1 MTRAPFHA
9 GGLVLAGALLLG
21 ACATPPPPPAAPA
34 PRAAALPS
42 PQDTLEAAYRERA
55 QAAVKDRRWADALVQ
70 WEVLALLRPNVPEYR
85 AQVEQTQKRIAET
98 STEALRAGDAAR
110 KRGDL
115 DAAQNQYLRVLAVDP
130 DHAEAMQAL
139 REMERD
145 RTRRAYFNRAPRNVL
160 TTPSQRN
167 GPPQT
172 LPGAEVGVVL
182 HRQGDYAGAIQALG
196 RHLQA
201 HPNDEGA
208 KELLADANF
217 HMAAGLAQQNRLEDA
232 LAHYERARTL
242 GYRDSATLNGALRQT
257 RKALADDYV
266 RQGNTAFTADRR
278 KAVTLWEQ
286 ALKVDPANAEAI
298 AKLRQNRTAAAAPA
312 TAVRQ

>member
-1 MTRAPFHA
+1 MNRTRFQAS
-9 GGLVLAGALLLG
+9 GLVLAVTVLG
-21 ACATPPPPPAAPA
+21 GCATPPPPAPA
-34 PRAAALPS
+34 PAARAAALPGS
-42 PQDTLEAAYRERA
+42 QDSVEAAYRERA
-55 QAAVKDRRWADALVQ
+55 QSAVKDRRWADALVH

-85 AQVEQTQKRIAET
+85 AQIEQAQKRIAEV
-98 STEALRAGDAAR
+98 SVEALRTGDAAR

-115 DAAQNQYLRVLAVDP
+115 EGAQTQYLRVLAVDP

-139 REMERD
+139 RDMERE
-145 RTRRAYFNRAPRNVL
+145 RVRRAYFNRAPRNVL
-160 TTPSQRN
+160 AAPPSRN

-201 HPNDEGA
+201 HPADEGA

-217 HMAAGLAQQNRLEDA
+217 HAAAGLAQQNRLEDA
-232 LAHYERARTL
+232 LAHYERARAL
-242 GYRDSATLNGALRQT
+242 GYRDSAALNGALRQT

-266 RQGNTAFTADRR
+266 RQGNEASAADRR
-278 KAVTLWEQ
+278 KAVALWEQ
-286 ALKVDPANAEAI
+286 ALKVDPSHAEA
-298 AKLRQNRTAAAAPA
+298 AARLRQNRTAATAPNTAAA
-312 TAVRQ
+312 RQ